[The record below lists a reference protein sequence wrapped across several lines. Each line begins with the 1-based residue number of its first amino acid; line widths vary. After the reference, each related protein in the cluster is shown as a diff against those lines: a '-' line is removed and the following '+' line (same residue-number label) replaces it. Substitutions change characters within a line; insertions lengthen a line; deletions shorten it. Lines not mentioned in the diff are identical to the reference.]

1 MYMSKMQSYTTTI
14 QDKCEIDNLFLQISY
29 QNNFKIYKIIKLKGF
44 YPLINNIFIKLKGFY
59 PLINNIFI
67 KLKGFYPLI
76 NNDTYM
82 WV

>member
-44 YPLINNIFIKLKGFY
+44 YPLINN
-59 PLINNIFI
+59 
-67 KLKGFYPLI
+67 
-76 NNDTYM
+76 DTYM